1 VVELEIRVS
10 EGMLEVRAPGTDWHQ
25 EVANTLLV
33 VPNLRSRGGV
43 IHAVGTYAAAAR
55 AELAQDAAT
64 GGPVPERL
72 HFERLQAELERAV
85 DVTPFPDGPL
95 DLDTT
100 AAAIHYFSW
109 IAWRKA
115 QKSWRQRMAGLYG
128 SQLIV
133 RLIYP
138 GWQSVPAGDRAAL
151 VQRLAG
157 RRGREP
163 LEFWVNGRLLMRRRR
178 VGPSWRV
185 ADP

>member
-1 VVELEIRVS
+1 MVELEIRVS
-10 EGMLEVRAPGTDWHQ
+10 DGMLDVRAPGTDWHQ

-33 VPNLRSRGGV
+33 VPNFRGRGGV
-43 IHAVGTYAAAAR
+43 IHAVGTHAADAR

-64 GGPVPERL
+64 GGPVPKRHHL
-72 HFERLQAELERAV
+72 ERLQAELERAV

-95 DLDTT
+95 DLNTT
-100 AAAIHYFSW
+100 EAAIQYFSW
-109 IAWRKA
+109 IAWRQV
-115 QKSWRQRMAGLYG
+115 QKSWRQRMAGLCG
-128 SQLIV
+128 RQLVV
-133 RLIYP
+133 RLNYP

-178 VGPSWRV
+178 VGPAWRIG
-185 ADP
+185 DP